1 MKRIG
6 RRAKIL
12 SIVMVYFLALTGV
25 FLVQYARGASD
36 WVVSPANRNI
46 YKNGALICP
55 GLVLSADGIRLFV
68 SDKKGSRWAENKTLR
83 QATLHSV
90 GDIGDRINS
99 GVVRNYKAN
108 FIGYDLPNGVFNPGE
123 KETTITL
130 TLNSALCRKAYEA
143 LGNRNGTVGVM
154 NYKTG
159 EILCMVSKPTFDP
172 ENMPDNTALNSKAF
186 EGVFI
191 NRLLGGLYVPG
202 SIFKLITAAAAIDTI
217 PDIDSRT
224 FTCKGSVSY
233 GSDKINCM
241 GKHGKIN
248 FKQALAKSCNCAFA
262 EIANTL
268 GKETLTQYAE
278 KAGVLTRFDVSSVQT
293 VRGRLDLS
301 EAAPVE
307 LGWAGIGQFTTLV
320 NPMQYLIFMGA
331 VANHGQPMLPY
342 YVTSVQTG
350 DGLKQQLKPSGKAEP
365 MLRAATADRLAA
377 LMRNNV
383 TAQYGESGLKGHG
396 FAGKTGTAETS
407 DGAPH
412 AWFAGFLQDADAP
425 LCAVVI
431 LEHGGSGSSNAIPV
445 VRTVLQEAIK
455 ILEKK

>member
-12 SIVMVYFLALTGV
+12 SVVLVYFLALTGV
-25 FLVQYARGASD
+25 FLMEYARGASS
-36 WVVSPANRNI
+36 WVVSPANQNI

-68 SDKKGSRWAENKTLR
+68 SDKNGSRWAESKTLR

-90 GDIGDRINS
+90 GDAGDRINS

-143 LGNRNGTVGVM
+143 LGSRNGTIGVM

-159 EILCMVSKPTFDP
+159 EILCMVSNPAFDP
-172 ENMPDNTALNSKAF
+172 ENVPSEAVLNSEAY

-224 FTCKGSVSY
+224 FTCKGSISY
-233 GSDKINCM
+233 GPDKLKCM
-241 GKHGKIN
+241 GTHGKIN

-262 EIANTL
+262 EIANEL

-278 KAGVLTRFDVSSVQT
+278 KAGVLTRFDVSNVQT
-293 VRGRLDLS
+293 ARGRLDLS
-301 EAAPVE
+301 KAAPAE

-320 NPMQYLIFMGA
+320 NPMQYLIFMSA
-331 VANHGQPMLPY
+331 VANHGVPALPY

-350 DGLKQQLKPSGKAEP
+350 GGLKQPLKPSGKAEP
-365 MLRAATADRLAA
+365 MLSEATADRLAA
-377 LMRNNV
+377 LMRSNV
-383 TAQYGESGLKGHG
+383 AAQYGESGLKGHG
-396 FAGKTGTAETS
+396 FSGKTGTAETG

-412 AWFAGFLQDADAP
+412 AWFAGFLQDEDAP
-425 LCAVVI
+425 LCFIAI
-431 LEHGGSGSSNAIPV
+431 LEHSGSGTQNAIPV
-445 VRTVLQEAIK
+445 VRSTLQEAIK
-455 ILEKK
+455 LLEKS